1 MAIKPPQPLCLLL
14 SVTMC
19 IVSILNPHVT
29 VRALTDA
36 QVNEGRMYA
45 TLADI
50 RNDRE
55 FQNGHIVQ
63 GHAVIFNF
71 FCRSL
76 RTECPLLPSYL
87 SSLPSSNAAA
97 QRKLLSP
104 CELRFSEK
112 KLDVPDVCWPAK
124 RNLDNLWAGL
134 SGPPADFAI
143 GIKNVFYRRV
153 LGLGRHPD
161 PRDCLDPKPFVA

>member
-1 MAIKPPQPLCLLL
+1 
-14 SVTMC
+14 
-19 IVSILNPHVT
+19 
-29 VRALTDA
+29 
-36 QVNEGRMYA
+36 MYA

-50 RNDRE
+50 RNDCE
-55 FQNGHIVQ
+55 FQDDHIVQ
-63 GHAVIFNF
+63 GHAVIFKF

-87 SSLPSSNAAA
+87 SPLPSSNATA
-97 QRKLLSP
+97 QRKFLSP

-153 LGLGRHPD
+153 VGFGRHTD
-161 PRDCLDPKPFVA
+161 PRRLPRPRAIRCWKKLLADSRVPEWFSASLSLRCQWQTSRPYLALSVS

>member
-1 MAIKPPQPLCLLL
+1 
-14 SVTMC
+14 
-19 IVSILNPHVT
+19 
-29 VRALTDA
+29 
-36 QVNEGRMYA
+36 MYA

-50 RNDRE
+50 RNDCE
-55 FQNGHIVQ
+55 FQDGHIVQ
-63 GHAVIFNF
+63 GHVVIFKF

-87 SSLPSSNAAA
+87 SPLPSSNATA
-97 QRKLLSP
+97 QCKFLSP
-104 CELRFSEK
+104 CKLRFSEK

-143 GIKNVFYRRV
+143 GIKNVFYRAR
-153 LGLGRHPD
+153 
-161 PRDCLDPKPFVA
+161 PRPRTSHRSPRLPRPRAIHCLKKLLADCGVPEWFSASLSLRCQWQTSRP